1 MPDLTPEELGV
12 RPFETDVDYA
22 TLREV
27 LDAAYRQAATGKG
40 RERHARGNSFDK
52 QHMQTISDLLD
63 TDRGMAFQAIKKL
76 TEALDLPTHEAREKE
91 LLGAINYIAGI
102 VVYHR
107 RDRA

>member
-1 MPDLTPEELGV
+1 MPEYYPEEELPDLYESLRAV
-12 RPFETDVDYA
+12 LQDAFE
-22 TLREV
+22 
-27 LDAAYRQAATGKG
+27 QAASGKG
-40 RERHARGNSFDK
+40 RERHARGNAFDK

-76 TEALDLPTHEAREKE
+76 TEALDLPTPEAREKE